1 MWRERRCWGQAPAA
15 MLLAVLVLEVS
26 YAQQQQDHYKVAA
39 LCVLCCGLCVCA
51 CVRACVRA

>member
-1 MWRERRCWGQAPAA
+1 